1 MSRLWVQRILLVV
14 AIVLAAGSV
23 WAADSSAPQSSQAVL
38 DRVRPLA
45 EQGNANAQYNMGV
58 IYDRGY
64 GVERDYAKARAW
76 YEKAAAQGYAKAAH
90 NLGVIYQSGHGVAAD
105 NERAAYWFKKA
116 AKLGEPAAQNNL
128 AVMYARGVG
137 VQQNMAMAAAWAA
150 RAAQAGNKSAIANIP
165 LITAEL
171 PQASINGDDVNIRSK
186 PNTADSV
193 VLKQS
198 SSGTQVVLLQQ
209 RGDWSQVLFPSD
221 YVIGWVANFL
231 LNGATQTAATTPE
244 PAAVDT
250 AATGEAAPAPVVPPD
265 AVPVAADETVAAA
278 TPEAAGADTAALAH
292 MAIGGDV
299 VNIREQ
305 PTTQATVLFQAHRGD
320 RVTVLKGRDGWKYI
334 KLDDGR
340 TGWVADFLLVEV

>member
-1 MSRLWVQRILLVV
+1 MNRLRVQRLLLVL
-14 AIVLAAGSV
+14 AITLAAGSA
-23 WAADSSAPQSSQAVL
+23 WAASSAAPKESSQAVL
-38 DRVRPLA
+38 ERVRPLA

-64 GVERDYAKARAW
+64 GVERDYAKAHAW

-90 NLGVIYQSGHGVAAD
+90 NLGVMYQTGHGVDVD

-116 AKLGEPAAQNNL
+116 AELGEPAAQNNL
-128 AVMYARGVG
+128 AVMFARGVG
-137 VQQNMAMAAAWAA
+137 VQRNMGLAAAWAA
-150 RAAQAGNKSAIANIP
+150 RAAQAGNSSAIANIP

-171 PQASINGDDVNIRSK
+171 PQATVTGNDVNIRSN
-186 PNTADSV
+186 PTTDSV

-231 LNGATQTAATTPE
+231 LTGATQTTAATTSEPAAENTAVTGPAEPMADDSPE
-244 PAAVDT
+244 PAA
-250 AATGEAAPAPVVPPD
+250 PA
-265 AVPVAADETVAAA
+265 ETVAAA
-278 TPEAAGADTAALAH
+278 NPSAADSAGAPLAH
-292 MAIGGDV
+292 KVIGGDV

-305 PTTQATVLFQAHRGD
+305 PTTQAPVLFQAHRGD
-320 RVTVLKGRDGWKYI
+320 RVTILKGRNGWKYI

-340 TGWVADFLLVEV
+340 AGWVAGFLLVDA